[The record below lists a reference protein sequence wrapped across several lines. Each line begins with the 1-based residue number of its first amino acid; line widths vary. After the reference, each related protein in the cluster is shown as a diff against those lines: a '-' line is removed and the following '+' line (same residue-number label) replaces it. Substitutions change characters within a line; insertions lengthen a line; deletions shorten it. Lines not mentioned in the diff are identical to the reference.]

1 MAVVRDCLGYVNG
14 MEGYMKWNVISRL
27 KTIFAAPALQRTDPR
42 SPSTDWIGVD
52 ERDRELS
59 ARDYEIYYWCS
70 TPAPWY

>member
-1 MAVVRDCLGYVNG
+1 MR
-14 MEGYMKWNVISRL
+14 WNVISRL
-27 KTIFAAPALQRTDPR
+27 KTIFAGPALQTVDVRTRPV
-42 SPSTDWIGVD
+42 DWIAST

>member
-1 MAVVRDCLGYVNG
+1 
-14 MEGYMKWNVISRL
+14 MKWNVISRL
-27 KTIFAAPALQRTDPR
+27 KAFFAVPR
-42 SPSTDWIGVD
+42 SQRLDVSTLSLDRTGFA